1 MFRISVLALI
11 FCFLLPTPNLGVCQ
25 DNYAALGA
33 ASDQP
38 INITS
43 KRFSAKNIPGGK
55 EVTFEGSVKVQQSD
69 LTLTCDRLV
78 ILYDEKMAG
87 SSHNGTQKK
96 QLTKELQTSS
106 GIKSITASG
115 NVKITQNDRMAV
127 AGKAVFDNIKRT
139 ITLTEGPP
147 RLWQGPDVL
156 AAQTIIIYLDEN
168 RSELLGGDDS
178 LITAIINPPKAK
190 KDKEK

>member
-1 MFRISVLALI
+1 MLRFFSILVLVCSVFI
-11 FCFLLPTPNLGVCQ
+11 PTENSFCQNDYTDLSS
-25 DNYAALGA
+25 
-33 ASDQP
+33 SDQP

-43 KRFSAKNIPGGK
+43 KRFSAKNVAGGK
-55 EVTFEGSVKVQQSD
+55 EVTFEGTVRVQQGD
-69 LTLTCDRLV
+69 LVLTCDRL
-78 ILYDEKMAG
+78 IIMYDEKMQGAAQNG
-87 SSHNGTQKK
+87 SHKK
-96 QLTKELQTSS
+96 PVSRELQTAS

-115 NVKITQNDRMAV
+115 NVKMTQNDRMAV
-127 AGKAVFDNIKRT
+127 AGKAVFDNSKRT

-156 AAQTIIIYLDEN
+156 AAQTIVIYLDEN

-178 LITAIINPPKAK
+178 LITAIINPVKPK

>member
-1 MFRISVLALI
+1 MLWHFCYRHAFAFAKRTIWPIS
-11 FCFLLPTPNLGVCQ
+11 PS
-25 DNYAALGA
+25 
-33 ASDQP
+33 SDQP

-55 EVTFEGSVKVQQSD
+55 EVTFEGSVKVQQGD
-69 LTLTCDRLV
+69 LVLTCDRLV
-78 ILYDEKMAG
+78 IMYDEKMAG
-87 SSHNGTQKK
+87 ASQSGSPKNQA
-96 QLTKELQTSS
+96 TKELQTPS
-106 GIKSITASG
+106 GIKSITALG

-127 AGKAVFDNIKRT
+127 AGKAVFDNAKRT

-168 RSELLGGDDS
+168 RSELLGGDES
-178 LITAIINPPKAK
+178 LITAIINPPKPK
-190 KDKEK
+190 KEKEK

>member
-1 MFRISVLALI
+1 MFRFFSIV
-11 FCFLLPTPNLGVCQ
+11 FLLCCFFVQIDNGFCQNDHPTFSS
-25 DNYAALGA
+25 
-33 ASDQP
+33 SDQP

-43 KRFSAKNIPGGK
+43 KRFSAKNFSGGK
-55 EVTFEGSVKVQQSD
+55 EVTFEGSVRVQQGD
-69 LTLTCDRLV
+69 LVLTCDRL
-78 ILYDEKMAG
+78 IIMYDEKMQGTEQNG
-87 SSHNGTQKK
+87 SNKK
-96 QLTKELQTSS
+96 TVNKELQTAS

-115 NVKITQNDRMAV
+115 NVKMTQNDRMAV
-127 AGKAVFDNIKRT
+127 AGKAVFDNTKRT

-156 AAQTIIIYLDEN
+156 AAQTIVIYLDEN

-178 LITAIINPPKAK
+178 LITAIINPVKSK

>member
-1 MFRISVLALI
+1 MFRILVLALI
-11 FCFLLPTPNLGVCQ
+11 FCFLVPTPNLGVCE
-25 DNYAALGA
+25 DNYAALGS

-69 LTLTCDRLV
+69 LVLTCDRLV

-87 SSHNGTQKK
+87 TSNNGTQKK
-96 QLTKELQTSS
+96 QLNKELQTSS

-115 NVKITQNDRMAV
+115 NVKITQNDRMAA
-127 AGKAVFDNIKRT
+127 AGKAVFDNTKRT

-178 LITAIINPPKAK
+178 LITAIINPPKPK

>member
-1 MFRISVLALI
+1 MFRFFSIV
-11 FCFLLPTPNLGVCQ
+11 FLLCCFFVQIEDGCCQNDHPTFSS
-25 DNYAALGA
+25 
-33 ASDQP
+33 SDQP

-43 KRFSAKNIPGGK
+43 KRFSAKNFSGGK
-55 EVTFEGSVKVQQSD
+55 EVTFEGSVRVQQGD
-69 LTLTCDRLV
+69 LVLTCDRLL
-78 ILYDEKMAG
+78 IMYDEKMQGTEQNG
-87 SSHNGTQKK
+87 SNKK
-96 QLTKELQTSS
+96 TVNKELQTAS

-115 NVKITQNDRMAV
+115 NVKMTQNDRMAV
-127 AGKAVFDNIKRT
+127 AGKAVFDNAKRT

-156 AAQTIIIYLDEN
+156 AAQTIVIYLDEN

-178 LITAIINPPKAK
+178 MITAIINPVKPK

>member
-1 MFRISVLALI
+1 MLRVFLIALLVTVVLLSPI
-11 FCFLLPTPNLGVCQ
+11 CSFCENNRPSATLS
-25 DNYAALGA
+25 
-33 ASDQP
+33 SDQP

-55 EVTFEGSVKVQQSD
+55 EVTFEAAVKVQQGD
-69 LTLTCDRLV
+69 LILSCDRLV
-78 ILYDEKMAG
+78 IIYDDKMATSHSG
-87 SSHNGTQKK
+87 STRN
-96 QLTKELQTSS
+96 LATKELQTPS
-106 GIKSITASG
+106 GIKSITALG
-115 NVKITQNDRMAV
+115 NVKITQNERMAV
-127 AGKAVFDNIKRT
+127 AGKAIFDNIKRT

-168 RSELLGGDDS
+168 RTELLGGDES
-178 LITAIINPPKAK
+178 LITAIINPPKPK

>member
-1 MFRISVLALI
+1 MFRFFSIV
-11 FCFLLPTPNLGVCQ
+11 FLLCYFFVQIEDGFCQNDHPNFSS
-25 DNYAALGA
+25 
-33 ASDQP
+33 SDQP

-43 KRFSAKNIPGGK
+43 KRFSAKNFSGGK
-55 EVTFEGSVKVQQSD
+55 EVTFEGSVRVQQGD
-69 LTLTCDRLV
+69 LVLTCDRL
-78 ILYDEKMAG
+78 IIMYDEKMQGTEQNG
-87 SSHNGTQKK
+87 SNKK
-96 QLTKELQTSS
+96 TVNKELQTAS

-115 NVKITQNDRMAV
+115 NVKMTQNDRMAV
-127 AGKAVFDNIKRT
+127 AGKAFFDNTKRT

-156 AAQTIIIYLDEN
+156 AAQTIVIYLDEN

-178 LITAIINPPKAK
+178 LITAIINPVKPK

>member
-1 MFRISVLALI
+1 MFRFFSIV
-11 FCFLLPTPNLGVCQ
+11 FLLCCFFVQIEDGFCQNDHPTFSS
-25 DNYAALGA
+25 
-33 ASDQP
+33 SDQP

-43 KRFSAKNIPGGK
+43 KRFSAKNFSGGK
-55 EVTFEGSVKVQQSD
+55 EVTFEGSVRVQQGD
-69 LTLTCDRLV
+69 LVLTCDRL
-78 ILYDEKMAG
+78 IIMYDEKMQGTEQNG
-87 SSHNGTQKK
+87 SNKK
-96 QLTKELQTSS
+96 TVNKELQTAS

-115 NVKITQNDRMAV
+115 NVKMTQNDRMAV
-127 AGKAVFDNIKRT
+127 AGKAFFDNTKRT

-156 AAQTIIIYLDEN
+156 AAQTIVIYLDEN

-178 LITAIINPPKAK
+178 LITAIINPVKPK

>member
-1 MFRISVLALI
+1 MFRLILIAAFICAVVLISAGGFCQNDYLALS
-11 FCFLLPTPNLGVCQ
+11 PS
-25 DNYAALGA
+25 
-33 ASDQP
+33 SDQP

-69 LTLTCDRLV
+69 LVLTCDRLV
-78 ILYDEKMAG
+78 IMYDDKMAG
-87 SSHNGTQKK
+87 TGQNNSPKK
-96 QLTKELQTSS
+96 QATKELQTSS
-106 GIKSITASG
+106 GIKSITALG
-115 NVKITQNDRMAV
+115 YVNITQNDRMAV
-127 AGKAVFDNIKRT
+127 EGKAVFDNAKRT

-168 RSELLGGDDS
+168 RSELLGGDES
-178 LITAIINPPKAK
+178 LITAVINPPKPK

>member
-1 MFRISVLALI
+1 MDRVILIALLVAYVWLFPVCC
-11 FCFLLPTPNLGVCQ
+11 FCQTNHVSAGGP
-25 DNYAALGA
+25 
-33 ASDQP
+33 SDQP

-55 EVTFEGSVKVQQSD
+55 EVTFEGTVKVQQGD
-69 LTLTCDRLV
+69 LILTCDRL
-78 ILYDEKMAG
+78 IIIYDDKMATSHSG
-87 SSHNGTQKK
+87 SARNPS
-96 QLTKELQTSS
+96 TKELQTPS
-106 GIKSITASG
+106 GVKSITALG

-127 AGKAVFDNIKRT
+127 AGKAIFDNVKRT

-168 RSELLGGDDS
+168 RSELLGGEES
-178 LITAIINPPKAK
+178 MITAIINPPKPK

>member
-1 MFRISVLALI
+1 MFRFFSIV
-11 FCFLLPTPNLGVCQ
+11 FLLCCFFVQIDNGFCQNDHPTFSS
-25 DNYAALGA
+25 
-33 ASDQP
+33 SDQP

-43 KRFSAKNIPGGK
+43 KRFSAKNFSGGK
-55 EVTFEGSVKVQQSD
+55 EVTFEGSVRVQQGD
-69 LTLTCDRLV
+69 LVLTCDRLL
-78 ILYDEKMAG
+78 IMYDEKMQGTEQNG
-87 SSHNGTQKK
+87 SNKK
-96 QLTKELQTSS
+96 TVNKELQTAS

-115 NVKITQNDRMAV
+115 NVKMTQNDRMAV
-127 AGKAVFDNIKRT
+127 AGKAVFDNTKRT

-156 AAQTIIIYLDEN
+156 AAQTIVIYLDEN

-178 LITAIINPPKAK
+178 LITAIINPVKPK

>member
-1 MFRISVLALI
+1 MFRFFSIV
-11 FCFLLPTPNLGVCQ
+11 FLLCCFFIQIENGFCQNDHPTFSS
-25 DNYAALGA
+25 
-33 ASDQP
+33 SDQP

-43 KRFSAKNIPGGK
+43 KRFSAKNFSGGK
-55 EVTFEGSVKVQQSD
+55 EVTFEGSVRVQQGD
-69 LTLTCDRLV
+69 LVLTCDRL
-78 ILYDEKMAG
+78 IIMYDEKMQGTEQNG
-87 SSHNGTQKK
+87 SNKK
-96 QLTKELQTSS
+96 TVNKELQTAS

-115 NVKITQNDRMAV
+115 NVKMTQNDRMAV
-127 AGKAVFDNIKRT
+127 AGKAVFDNTKRT

-156 AAQTIIIYLDEN
+156 AAQTIVIYLDEN

-178 LITAIINPPKAK
+178 LITAIINPVKSK

>member
-1 MFRISVLALI
+1 MFRFFSIVFLVCCFFVQI
-11 FCFLLPTPNLGVCQ
+11 DNVFCQNDNPTFSS
-25 DNYAALGA
+25 
-33 ASDQP
+33 SDQP

-43 KRFSAKNIPGGK
+43 KRFSAKNFSGGK
-55 EVTFEGSVKVQQSD
+55 EVTFEGSVRVQQGD
-69 LTLTCDRLV
+69 LVLTCDRLL
-78 ILYDEKMAG
+78 IMYDEKMQGTEQNG
-87 SSHNGTQKK
+87 SNKK
-96 QLTKELQTSS
+96 TVNKELQTAS

-115 NVKITQNDRMAV
+115 NVKMTQNDRMAV
-127 AGKAVFDNIKRT
+127 AGKAVFDNTKRT

-156 AAQTIIIYLDEN
+156 AAQTIVIYLDEN

-178 LITAIINPPKAK
+178 LITAIINPVKPK

>member
-1 MFRISVLALI
+1 MFRFFSIV
-11 FCFLLPTPNLGVCQ
+11 FLLCCFFVQIDNGFCQNDHPTFSS
-25 DNYAALGA
+25 
-33 ASDQP
+33 SDQP

-43 KRFSAKNIPGGK
+43 KRFSAKNFSGGK
-55 EVTFEGSVKVQQSD
+55 EVTFEGSVRVQQGD
-69 LTLTCDRLV
+69 LVLTCDRL
-78 ILYDEKMAG
+78 IIMYDEKMQGTEQNG
-87 SSHNGTQKK
+87 SNKK
-96 QLTKELQTSS
+96 TVNKELQTAS

-115 NVKITQNDRMAV
+115 NVKMTQNDRMAV
-127 AGKAVFDNIKRT
+127 AGKAVFDNTKRT

-156 AAQTIIIYLDEN
+156 AAQTIVIYLDEN

-178 LITAIINPPKAK
+178 LITAIINPVKPK

>member
-1 MFRISVLALI
+1 MFRLVFISAIICAFLWTPDPVCCQSDYLALG
-11 FCFLLPTPNLGVCQ
+11 PS
-25 DNYAALGA
+25 
-33 ASDQP
+33 SDQP

-43 KRFSAKNIPGGK
+43 KRFSAKNITGGK

-69 LTLTCDRLV
+69 LVLTCDKLL
-78 ILYDEKMAG
+78 IMYDEKMAG
-87 SSHNGTQKK
+87 VGQSGSSRK

-106 GIKSITASG
+106 GIKSITALG
-115 NVKITQNDRMAV
+115 NVKMTQNDRMAV
-127 AGKAVFDNIKRT
+127 AGKAVFDNGQRT

-156 AAQTIIIYLDEN
+156 VAQTIIIYLDEN

-178 LITAIINPPKAK
+178 LISATINPGKTK

>member
-1 MFRISVLALI
+1 MFRLAIISAIICALFSTPAPVCCQSDFLALG
-11 FCFLLPTPNLGVCQ
+11 PS
-25 DNYAALGA
+25 
-33 ASDQP
+33 SDQP

-43 KRFSAKNIPGGK
+43 RRFSAKNIAGGK

-69 LTLTCDRLV
+69 LVLTCDKLV
-78 ILYDEKMAG
+78 IMYDEKMAG
-87 SSHNGTQKK
+87 SGQAGSSRK

-106 GIKSITASG
+106 GIKSITALG
-115 NVKITQNDRMAV
+115 NVKMTQNDRMAV
-127 AGKAVFDNIKRT
+127 AGKAVFDNGLRT

-156 AAQTIIIYLDEN
+156 VAQTIIIYLDEN

-178 LITAIINPPKAK
+178 LISATINPGKSK

>member
-1 MFRISVLALI
+1 MIRFFSIAFILCCFFVQI
-11 FCFLLPTPNLGVCQ
+11 EDGFCQNDHPTFSS
-25 DNYAALGA
+25 
-33 ASDQP
+33 SDQP

-43 KRFSAKNIPGGK
+43 KRFSAKNFSGGK
-55 EVTFEGSVKVQQSD
+55 EVTFEGSVRVQQSD
-69 LTLTCDRLV
+69 LVLTCDRL
-78 ILYDEKMAG
+78 IIMYDEKMQGTEQNG
-87 SSHNGTQKK
+87 SNKK
-96 QLTKELQTSS
+96 TVNKELQTAS

-115 NVKITQNDRMAV
+115 NVKMTQNDRMAV
-127 AGKAVFDNIKRT
+127 AGKAFFDNTKRT

-156 AAQTIIIYLDEN
+156 AAQTIVIYLDEN

-178 LITAIINPPKAK
+178 LITAIINPVKPK

>member
-1 MFRISVLALI
+1 MFRILVLALI
-11 FCFLLPTPNLGVCQ
+11 LCFLLPAPNFGVCQ
-25 DNYAALGA
+25 DNYAALGG

-96 QLTKELQTSS
+96 PLTKELQTSS

>member
-1 MFRISVLALI
+1 MFRFFSIV
-11 FCFLLPTPNLGVCQ
+11 FLLCCFFVQIEYGFCQNDHPTFSS
-25 DNYAALGA
+25 
-33 ASDQP
+33 SDQP

-43 KRFSAKNIPGGK
+43 KRFSAKNFSGGK
-55 EVTFEGSVKVQQSD
+55 EVTFEGSVRVQQGD
-69 LTLTCDRLV
+69 LVLTCDRL
-78 ILYDEKMAG
+78 IIMYDEKMQGTEQNG
-87 SSHNGTQKK
+87 SNKK
-96 QLTKELQTSS
+96 TVNKELQTAS

-115 NVKITQNDRMAV
+115 NVKMTQNDRMAV
-127 AGKAVFDNIKRT
+127 AGKAVFDNTKRT

-156 AAQTIIIYLDEN
+156 AAQTIVIYLDEN

-178 LITAIINPPKAK
+178 LITAIINPVKPK